1 MPAHGPEK
9 RYHHQEWDLIAA
21 ILRQAISDAKG
32 VGSFT
37 DRRPHAIAAIRAD
50 ALAFL
55 TDAERVAFFAH
66 LCGAEIATLHEQLL
80 REVISS
86 QYGEIN
92 GYNSPV
98 PWKLS

>member
-21 ILRQAISDAKG
+21 ILRQAITDAKG

-37 DRRPHAIAAIRAD
+37 DRRPHVVAAIRAE

-55 TDAERVAFFAH
+55 QDQEAVAFFAH
-66 LCGAEIATLHEQLL
+66 LCGADIATLHDQLL
-80 REVISS
+80 REVLPPATRKDTHVTA
-86 QYGEIN
+86 E
-92 GYNSPV
+92 
-98 PWKLS
+98 